1 MGLHDLDMSV
11 ERMTATR
18 MKARLETGERQLDP
32 SVATPGAL
40 QARFAE
46 AVVLQAGETGPDA
59 PQDDLVTCSVHTEVV
74 HSHRGGPVDLVAV
87 RLQADS
93 GGQLW
98 TVDATTPEGHLI
110 AHSRVRLIRGANMP
124 AVASHHQTPTT

>member
-1 MGLHDLDMSV
+1 MGLHDLDLSV
-11 ERMTATR
+11 GRMTATR
-18 MKARLETGERQLDP
+18 VEARLETGERQFDP

-46 AVVLQAGETGPDA
+46 AVVLQAGQTGPDA

-124 AVASHHQTPTT
+124 PVPPHHQTPTT